1 MSSMYN
7 TFFPPLSL
15 RTAIIITFAD
25 MKRSNLT
32 VTLLVTF
39 FLSLYTTA
47 TVVAQSENR
56 EQRDRKEYYDA
67 LQVTGTILS
76 GVQRYFVDT
85 IALPKVHAL
94 GMNAMLQRLDPY
106 TEYMSPEEAKTFRE
120 ATSGSYAGI
129 GAIINQ
135 RPDSVVVINEPMQGQ
150 PADKAGL
157 KTGDRILEIDGKDF
171 RKSTSSEVSK
181 ALRGE
186 DGTTITVKVLRR
198 GEKTARSFTFERKK
212 ISMNSVAFS
221 DFVQE
226 GMGYIALSSFT
237 QDSGK
242 DVREA
247 IEKLKSQAPLKSL
260 ILDLRSNGGG
270 VLQSAVE
277 ILSFFL
283 PKGSKVLEVKGRN
296 VTTNASYATTESP
309 IVDNIPLVV
318 MINDESA
325 SASEI
330 VAGALQDHDKAV
342 IVGEKSFGKGL
353 VQSTLVTPG
362 NGLLKLTT
370 AHYYIPSGRSIQ
382 KINYDHL
389 GSTERIKT
397 DSLGVPF
404 QTLGGRKVYAS
415 GGITPDVDLSADT
428 LAGVVTFF
436 AIDTLVADYVTDYV
450 RTHPQIAP
458 AEQFRLSDTEYEDF
472 IRHLEQNKFSYKTG
486 STFYLDKM
494 EDLMRREQLY
504 SVAEQE
510 LQALRKKLASDVRR
524 DATLFKED
532 IKQYIEGQ
540 IVRIAYY
547 RKGYYRYILPQDK
560 QLKAVRE
567 LLSTPQR
574 YEQILHPPLAR
585 K

>member
-1 MSSMYN
+1 
-7 TFFPPLSL
+7 
-15 RTAIIITFAD
+15 
-25 MKRSNLT
+25 MKRNNLP

-39 FLSLYTTA
+39 FLSLYIAPTA
-47 TVVAQSENR
+47 LAQSENK
-56 EQRDRKEYYDA
+56 EQRERKEYYEA

-76 GVQRYFVDT
+76 GVQNYFVDT

-106 TEYMSPEEAKTFRE
+106 TEYMTPEEAKAFRE

-171 RKSTSSEVSK
+171 RKSTSTVVSK

-198 GEKTARSFTFERKK
+198 GEQTPRTFTFERKR
-212 ISMNSVAFS
+212 ISVNSVAFA
-221 DFVQE
+221 DFIE
-226 GMGYIALSSFT
+226 DGMGYIALSSFT

-242 DVREA
+242 DVKQA
-247 IEKLKSQAPLKSL
+247 IKNLKEKALLKSL

-277 ILSFFL
+277 ILGLFL
-283 PKGSKVLEVKGRN
+283 PKGSKVLDVKGRN
-296 VTTNASYATTESP
+296 ISTNASYSTTDTPMVED
-309 IVDNIPLVV
+309 VPLVV

-330 VAGALQDHDKAV
+330 VAGALQDHDRAV

-382 KINYDHL
+382 KINYNHL
-389 GSTERIKT
+389 GSTELIKT
-397 DSLGVPF
+397 DTVGIPF

-450 RTHPQIAP
+450 RTHPKMVQADR
-458 AEQFRLSDTEYEDF
+458 FRLSDAEYEEF
-472 IRHLEQNKFSYKTG
+472 IRHLEKNKFSYKTG
-486 STFYLDKM
+486 STFYLDKV
-494 EDLMRREQLY
+494 EELIRRERLY
-504 SVAEQE
+504 AVAETE
-510 LQALRKKLASDVRR
+510 IEALRKKIASDVRR

-547 RKGYYRYILPQDK
+547 REGYYRYILPQDK
-560 QLKAVRE
+560 QLKSVRE
-567 LLSTPQR
+567 LLANPKR
-574 YEQILHPPLAR
+574 YQQILHPA
-585 K
+585 KT